1 LGEVY
6 EFAAVF
12 FIIEKAFA
20 SFSSYRYG
28 QPFGS
33 QANITGGKYPPGVI
47 TGFGSTLLIN
57 NKGIFRTSAEG
68 DIYEPLPG
76 GKGRRHV
83 TYIEVNCSATAI
95 NADLAKI
102 ASGFL

>member
-1 LGEVY
+1 L
-6 EFAAVF
+6 
-12 FIIEKAFA
+12 
-20 SFSSYRYG
+20 
-28 QPFGS
+28 
-33 QANITGGKYPPGVI
+33 
-47 TGFGSTLLIN
+47 

-102 ASGFL
+102 LVFIVRRKRIKNILLGKCLL

>member
-1 LGEVY
+1 
-6 EFAAVF
+6 
-12 FIIEKAFA
+12 
-20 SFSSYRYG
+20 
-28 QPFGS
+28 
-33 QANITGGKYPPGVI
+33 
-47 TGFGSTLLIN
+47 LIN

-83 TYIEVNCSATAI
+83 TYIEVNCSAAI

-102 ASGFL
+102 ASWFYS

>member
-1 LGEVY
+1 
-6 EFAAVF
+6 
-12 FIIEKAFA
+12 
-20 SFSSYRYG
+20 
-28 QPFGS
+28 
-33 QANITGGKYPPGVI
+33 
-47 TGFGSTLLIN
+47 LIN

-68 DIYEPLPG
+68 DLRTITG

>member
-1 LGEVY
+1 
-6 EFAAVF
+6 
-12 FIIEKAFA
+12 
-20 SFSSYRYG
+20 
-28 QPFGS
+28 
-33 QANITGGKYPPGVI
+33 
-47 TGFGSTLLIN
+47 LIN

-76 GKGRRHV
+76 GRRHV

>member
-1 LGEVY
+1 VVNTRLLELSLMVL
-6 EFAAVF
+6 
-12 FIIEKAFA
+12 
-20 SFSSYRYG
+20 
-28 QPFGS
+28 
-33 QANITGGKYPPGVI
+33 
-47 TGFGSTLLIN
+47 LLI

-102 ASGFL
+102 ASGFYS